1 MIIRRRFMSLAA
13 TSGLLLCAALS
24 TAACSQGVGGSKRYP
39 DYRYRLTVEVD
50 TPDGVRSGSSVIEVS
65 TWVSGEYSLQPGKV
79 SSRVRGEAV
88 TIDLGQRGVMF
99 ALLRSEYSVDWAGGA
114 LMSATKPVTYDEAK
128 AAGLTPDYN
137 PSFEMGMQRMMAL
150 RERHDIPR
158 HVNNVF
164 ARAEASR
171 NGGKLPSFYPI
182 MVTFGDIADPKSV
195 TKLDPDNLAV
205 RFGKGVKLKRITVEL
220 TTDEVTTGIEKKLV
234 WLSDL
239 KKYQKDPNNI
249 FTSTLPS
256 EIGYLRRK

>member
-1 MIIRRRFMSLAA
+1 MIIRRQFMSLAA

-50 TPDGVRSGSSVIEVS
+50 TPDGVRTGSSVIEVS
-65 TWVSGEYSLQPGKV
+65 TAVSGKYSIPDPGKV
-79 SSRVRGEAV
+79 SKRVRGEAV
-88 TIDLGQRGVMF
+88 TVDLGQRGVMF

-137 PSFEMGMQRMMAL
+137 PSFEMGMQRMLAL
-150 RERHDIPR
+150 RGRRDIPR

-195 TKLDPDNLAV
+195 TKLDPDNLAA

-220 TTDEVTTGIEKKLV
+220 
-234 WLSDL
+234 SRRCHQRR
-239 KKYQKDPNNI
+239 YQ
-249 FTSTLPS
+249 
-256 EIGYLRRK
+256 RA